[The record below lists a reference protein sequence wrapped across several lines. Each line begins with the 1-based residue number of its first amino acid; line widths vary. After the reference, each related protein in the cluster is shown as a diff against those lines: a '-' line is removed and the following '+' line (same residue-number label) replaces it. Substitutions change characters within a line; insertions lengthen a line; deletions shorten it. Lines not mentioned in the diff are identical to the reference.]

1 MNEIKRDNLKSFITR
16 MWLDYCDEHNDH
28 ISAPNRLTH
37 EEYAHQYGDWL
48 LEKYDEKYGING

>member
-16 MWLDYCDEHNDH
+16 MWLDYCDEHNDP

-48 LEKYDEKYGING
+48 LEKYGING